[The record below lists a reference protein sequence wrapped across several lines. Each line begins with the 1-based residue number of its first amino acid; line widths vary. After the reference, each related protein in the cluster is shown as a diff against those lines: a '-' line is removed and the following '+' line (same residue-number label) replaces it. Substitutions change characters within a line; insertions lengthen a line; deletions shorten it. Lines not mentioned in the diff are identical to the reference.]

1 MPPHKHY
8 SVTFAKANF
17 PKDREISME
26 LPGGPTQPEVMAVS
40 LEKLGVRP
48 GDTAA
53 DIGCGTGTVTKAIA
67 ALTGAGGCV
76 YAVDRRPAAVSITRE
91 TCAGLP
97 QVDVFEGE
105 ALSFLS
111 SPHKQ
116 IDCAFCGGSRDIAAV
131 IARLDEE
138 GCRSVVV
145 NAVLIETAV
154 DTIHA
159 MQERGIFR
167 EAVHLQVSRSYELTE
182 RIMFKPINPIYIIHG
197 GREC

>member
-1 MPPHKHY
+1 
-8 SVTFAKANF
+8 
-17 PKDREISME
+17 ME

-40 LEKLGVRP
+40 LEKLGVQP
-48 GDTAA
+48 GDTVA

-67 ALTGAGGCV
+67 ALAGTSGHV
-76 YAVDRRPAAVSITRE
+76 YAVDRRPAAVSITRD
-91 TCAGLP
+91 TCAAFP
-97 QVDVFEGE
+97 QVEVFEDE

-111 SPHKQ
+111 GPHKQ
-116 IDCAFCGGSRDIAAV
+116 VNCAFCGGSRDIAEV
-131 IARLDEE
+131 IVRLDKE
-138 GCRSVVV
+138 GCRSIVV

-154 DTIHA
+154 ETIHV
-159 MQERGIFR
+159 MKELGIFR